1 MLTTIERLSINEKLN
16 EALSHIDEQGQFL
29 SLTIEVSSI
38 NPIDYFAS
46 RDDLKGERF
55 YWTSADGELTFVGL
69 GYANQFYSTDSDER
83 YQSIEQALQDQKQQ
97 MIQLQNEQIAGTGAI
112 YFGGFSFFNERHH
125 SEWHDFPV
133 NQFVLPKR
141 LLTVKSGKHYLS
153 LNLWI
158 EPNDSAENVSTMIET
173 ELDQVNGVQPFTN
186 KEMSFAQV
194 NDELTYEE
202 WQSLIVN
209 AVNEI
214 NDGKLD
220 KVVLA
225 REVEALFEEQV
236 PVEQVLNALLEQQER
251 SYIFV
256 MENNNQ
262 AFIGATPERLV
273 EVNSGELQSACLAGT
288 TSRGQTVDEDEWKAL
303 ELLKDDKNL
312 EEHQYVVK
320 MIQNSVSPLCDRLSI
335 PNQPMIRK
343 LSKIQHLFTPVSG
356 TLKESVTIFDALKA
370 LHPTPALGGE
380 PRQEAMDFIQQ
391 HEPLERGWYAA
402 PIGWVDAN
410 FNGEFAVAIRSA
422 LLTGHK
428 ARLFAGCGIVSD
440 SDPKAEYDETN
451 LKFSPMLGALGG
463 YIDDNE

>member
-1 MLTTIERLSINEKLN
+1 MLTIERLSINEKLN

-38 NPIDYFAS
+38 NPIEYFAS
-46 RDDLKGERF
+46 RTDLKGERF
-55 YWTSADGELTFVGL
+55 YWTSANGELTFVGL
-69 GYANQFYSTDSDER
+69 GYANQFYSTDSAER
-83 YQSIEQALQDQKQQ
+83 YQTIEQALQDQKQQ
-97 MIQLQNEQIAGTGAI
+97 MIHLQDEHITGTGAV
-112 YFGGFSFFNERHH
+112 YFGGFSFFNGRHL
-125 SEWHDFPV
+125 SEWNDFPV

-141 LLTVKSGKHYLS
+141 LLTIRNGKQYLS
-153 LNLWI
+153 LNLWV
-158 EPNDSAENVSTMIET
+158 EPNDSIEDVSSRIQTD
-173 ELDQVNGVQPFTN
+173 LDYINGVQPFTN
-186 KEMSFAQV
+186 KEMNFARI
-194 NDELTYEE
+194 NDELTYEQWE
-202 WQSLIVN
+202 SLINN

-214 NDGKLD
+214 TDGKLD

-225 REVEALFEEQV
+225 REVEALFEEQI

-256 MENNNQ
+256 MENNNK

-273 EVNSGELQSACLAGT
+273 EVNNGELQSACLAGT

-320 MIQNSVSPLCDRLSI
+320 MIKDSVSPLCDTLSI

-356 TLKESVTIFDALKA
+356 SLKESVTIFDALKA

-380 PRQEAMDFIQQ
+380 PRQEAMDFIQRN
-391 HEPLERGWYAA
+391 EPLERGWYAA
-402 PIGWVDAN
+402 PIGWIDEEL
-410 FNGEFAVAIRSA
+410 NGEFAVAIRSA

-463 YIDDNE
+463 YIDDHE

>member
-1 MLTTIERLSINEKLN
+1 MLTIERLSINEKLN
-16 EALSHIDEQGQFL
+16 EALSHIDEQGRFL
-29 SLTIEVSSI
+29 SLTIEVHSI
-38 NPIDYFAS
+38 NSIDYFAS
-46 RDDLKGERF
+46 RTDLKGERF
-55 YWTSADGELTFVGL
+55 YWTSANGELTFVGL
-69 GYANQFYSTDSDER
+69 GYANQFYSTDSAER
-83 YQSIEQALQDQKQQ
+83 YQTIEQALEDQKQQ
-97 MIQLQNEQIAGTGAI
+97 MVHLQDEQITGTGAV

-141 LLTVKSGKHYLS
+141 LLTVKNDEQYLS

-158 EPNDSAENVSTMIET
+158 EPTDSIDDVSTMIQA
-173 ELDQVNGVQPFTN
+173 ELDQINAVQPIEKNTMNFT
-186 KEMSFAQV
+186 QI
-194 NDELTYEE
+194 NDELTYDQWE
-202 WQSLIVN
+202 SLINN
-209 AVNEI
+209 AVEEI
-214 NDGKLD
+214 TDGKLD

-225 REVEALFEEQV
+225 REVEALFEEQI

-256 MENNNQ
+256 IENNNN

-273 EVNSGELQSACLAGT
+273 EVNRGELQSACLAGT

-320 MIQNSVSPLCDRLSI
+320 MIKDSVSPLCDTLSI

-356 TLKESVTIFDALKA
+356 SLKESVTIFDALKA

-380 PRQEAMDFIQQ
+380 PRQEAMEFIQ
-391 HEPLERGWYAA
+391 HNEPLERGWYAA
-402 PIGWVDAN
+402 PIGWVDEN
-410 FNGEFAVAIRSA
+410 LNGEFAVAIRSA

-463 YIDDNE
+463 YIDDHE